1 MADAG
6 VQEVGATTATER
18 IPMKSTFRSTILRI
32 AVIVALIAIALR
44 VGLVVGNY
52 YGLIWIPNPC
62 EGWRCGWTGQ

>member
-1 MADAG
+1 
-6 VQEVGATTATER
+6 
-18 IPMKSTFRSTILRI
+18 MKSTFRSTVLRI
-32 AVIVALIAIALR
+32 ALIVALIAIALR